1 MYCTRIMQLFVSH
14 GSCRLQFEKIS
25 TFEPLIYILLFLYI
39 LSAEDYNLKCLCWK
53 GVTLIPGRDCP
64 VGGVSFVIKYMLF
77 VVKSLFNF
85 CFTINDRHFITNNT
99 FPRDDPE
106 NGHKYFLCWKYQ

>member
-53 GVTLIPGRDCP
+53 GVTLISGRDLW
-64 VGGVSFVIKYMLF
+64 GVICDKIHVICGKISF
-77 VVKSLFNF
+77 
-85 CFTINDRHFITNNT
+85 
-99 FPRDDPE
+99 
-106 NGHKYFLCWKYQ
+106 

>member
-1 MYCTRIMQLFVSH
+1 MSLLERSDFDPRTGL
-14 GSCRLQFEKIS
+14 SC
-25 TFEPLIYILLFLYI
+25 
-39 LSAEDYNLKCLCWK
+39 
-53 GVTLIPGRDCP
+53 
-64 VGGVSFVIKYMLF
+64 GVSFVIKYMLF